1 MKFLIYLVCFAAA
14 TAAVFV
20 VGRSALGRELN
31 AIELV
36 VGTLAFIAL
45 IAKGRA
51 VILRRK
57 RYKLEEMR
65 DSALW

>member
-1 MKFLIYLVCFAAA
+1 VKFFVYLVCFAAV
-14 TAAVFV
+14 TAAIFFV
-20 VGRSALGRELN
+20 GQSAPGRELN

-36 VGTLAFIAL
+36 VGAFACIAL
-45 IAKGRA
+45 VAKGRA
-51 VILRRK
+51 LIRRRK

>member
-1 MKFLIYLVCFAAA
+1 MRPR
-14 TAAVFV
+14 
-20 VGRSALGRELN
+20 GELN

-36 VGTLAFIAL
+36 VGAFGCIAL
-45 IAKGRA
+45 VAKGLA
-51 VILRRK
+51 VIHRHK

>member
-1 MKFLIYLVCFAAA
+1 VKFFVYLVCFAAV
-14 TAAVFV
+14 TAAIFV

-36 VGTLAFIAL
+36 AGTFACIAL
-45 IAKGRA
+45 VARGRA
-51 VILRRK
+51 VIRRRK